1 MKPSHVKYTAAVA
14 RQRRHREALAKRS
27 EFRLIDCTKLEAP
40 MTDHTPTLK
49 NLIETRRSQMNRE
62 VIRQRLISELK
73 EHGC

>member
-1 MKPSHVKYTAAVA
+1 MSAIPKGYKKALD

-49 NLIETRRSQMNRE
+49 NLIETHRSQMNRA
-62 VIRQRLISELK
+62 ILAAKPIDRD
-73 EHGC
+73 